1 MNNNRHSQMVNV
13 NEYGV
18 PLHACN
24 GYRHDEH
31 YWAYI
36 RHKNMTG
43 VGPFYEWMKSMMK
56 EKA

>member
-1 MNNNRHSQMVNV
+1 M

-31 YWAYI
+31 YWAHI
-36 RHKNMTG
+36 RHLVATATT
-43 VGPFYEWMKSMMK
+43 PFYVWLRSHHGQR
-56 EKA
+56 